1 MMARGGFYR
10 TVLTVVNSYVCFY
23 SSEFLCTTDAELSY
37 FVREDIPFIFLSVQ
51 EGIFLTLV

>member
-1 MMARGGFYR
+1 MTARDGFYR

-37 FVREDIPFIFLSVQ
+37 FVREDIPFCTRGHFPDFSLK
-51 EGIFLTLV
+51 